1 MDESD
6 DIGGLVALFLLVVIP
21 VALYRLWLAFLR
33 ASREGRIHPTRWA
46 TGPKT
51 LACATVAAVMGL
63 ATNAAFLAVLVDKSG
78 SPTTE
83 HRSLRLFVVNSEGTK
98 KVRVFEPGDTLQF
111 GFSLER
117 GVRPSGAVVELPLPE
132 AFEAV
137 SCDTDVDLDLDRRV
151 VRYTD
156 DAFRPLTH
164 TCSARISP
172 TTRRGVVVDVTGT
185 ATIGTDVVIGWDE
198 LRPDVG
204 GHVRL
209 GVGVAPPGADEPIL
223 PKGVWMVLAYAGG
236 GLLSF
241 LSVVLSRRVRR
252 AGGGVFANVV
262 TVIGV
267 VGCVL
272 GLIPVTLLAM
282 LYLFLALWFSRF
294 GTPTLF

>member
-1 MDESD
+1 MYESD
-6 DIGGLVALFLLVVIP
+6 DIGGLVTLFLVVVIP

-33 ASREGRIHPTRWA
+33 ASREGRIHPSRWA

-51 LACATVAAVMGL
+51 LAFATVAAVVGL
-63 ATNAAFLAVLVDKSG
+63 ATNGTFLAILVDKSG
-78 SPTTE
+78 PPKTV
-83 HRSLRLFVVNSEGTK
+83 HRSLRLFVMNSEGTRN
-98 KVRVFEPGDTLQF
+98 VRVFEPGDTLQF

-117 GVRPSGAVVELPLPE
+117 EMRPSGAVVELPLPE

-137 SCDTDVDLDLDRRV
+137 SCEKDVDLDLDRRV
-151 VRYTD
+151 VRFID
-156 DAFRPLTH
+156 DQFRPLTQ

-172 TTRRGVVVDVTGT
+172 TTRRGVIVDVTGT
-185 ATIGTDVVIGWDE
+185 ATIGTDVFGGWDE

-209 GVGVAPPGADEPIL
+209 GVGVAPPGTEEPVL
-223 PKGVWMVLAYAGG
+223 PKGVWMMLAYAGG
-236 GLLSF
+236 GLLSL

-272 GLIPVTLLAM
+272 GLIPVTVLVM
-282 LYLFLALWFSRF
+282 LYLLLALFFSVF
-294 GTPTLF
+294 GSPTLF